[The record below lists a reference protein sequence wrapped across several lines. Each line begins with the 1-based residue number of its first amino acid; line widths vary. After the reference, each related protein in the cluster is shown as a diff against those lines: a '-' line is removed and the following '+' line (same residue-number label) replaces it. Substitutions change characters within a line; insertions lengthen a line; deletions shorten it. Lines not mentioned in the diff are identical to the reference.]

1 MQTSRLPKIW
11 KLYLHFG
18 VGWGGAQNCSK
29 ICWRTWFATTNNLLG
44 FFTKQLTC
52 CVPTYKVLLQKEV
65 ALPHNGQ
72 TKITSTEE
80 HGTAD
85 ISMQPWQFWY
95 WCWRWWIDTPWRCI
109 CKLFEFHEL
118 AHLSCCE
125 VGITDRCHWK
135 SKNCIQKKR
144 RERASIVS

>member
-1 MQTSRLPKIW
+1 QKDHLTKYPSPQRSGSTLSISLKSSRFQSKNLQMQTSRLPKIW

-29 ICWRTWFATTNNLLG
+29 ICWPSCFATTNNLLG

-95 WCWRWWIDTPWRCI
+95 
-109 CKLFEFHEL
+109 
-118 AHLSCCE
+118 
-125 VGITDRCHWK
+125 
-135 SKNCIQKKR
+135 
-144 RERASIVS
+144 